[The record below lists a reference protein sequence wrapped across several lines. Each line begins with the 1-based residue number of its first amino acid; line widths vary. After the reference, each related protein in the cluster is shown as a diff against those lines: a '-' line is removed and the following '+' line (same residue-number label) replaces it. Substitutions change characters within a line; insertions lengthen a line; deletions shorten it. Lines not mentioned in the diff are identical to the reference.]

1 MEPSVSSISD
11 SLRYETKKLGGGSKL
26 TRGQAAAEA
35 GGNLDGIG
43 TSDQAFGG
51 ASVGGILL
59 GVWVW
64 AEVFE
69 LMEGDFCLQPRPDLG
84 AGGDDAICIPYC
96 ASQRCEDF
104 PC

>member
-1 MEPSVSSISD
+1 MIPRD
-11 SLRYETKKLGGGSKL
+11 CFPAFLALA
-26 TRGQAAAEA
+26 RGEAEA
-35 GGNLDGIG
+35 GGNLDGRG
-43 TSDQAFGG
+43 TSDQALGG
-51 ASVGGILL
+51 ASVGGIL
-59 GVWVW
+59 VVCVW